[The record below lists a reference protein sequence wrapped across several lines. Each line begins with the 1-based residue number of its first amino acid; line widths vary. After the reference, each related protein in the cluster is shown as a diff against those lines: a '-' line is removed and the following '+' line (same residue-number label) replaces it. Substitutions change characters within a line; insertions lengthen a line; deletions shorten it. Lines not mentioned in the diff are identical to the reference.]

1 MLKLIKL
8 HLKKNKILLKDNI
21 ILFLT
26 MFFAY
31 IINYVFHF
39 YVGRTLGPEDYGIF
53 GVLLS
58 LIYIIVMPLM
68 AIQTTLSKY
77 VTELNAK
84 NEKEKLSYLFSRSL
98 KKIGMIGL
106 IISIIFIV
114 VSPILSSFLKI
125 NLVSPLVIL
134 GASIMFAFLIPVI
147 RGFLQGVQKFKLL
160 GLTFVIESFS
170 KILFG
175 IPLIFIGYGVNGA
188 VAGFAL
194 SFLLPLIILFY
205 FIRNIFKGKKEKF
218 KTSEIYRYS
227 FPVLIMLMALTGLY
241 TWDIILIKRF
251 FDPIEAGQYAALSL
265 FGKIIFFATLS
276 ISMVMF
282 PKILELNSQNKR
294 PSLLLFK
301 SILITIFFGFS
312 ASLVY
317 FLIPEFIVN
326 MLFGEEYLVISP
338 LLWIFGLI
346 MTIFSI
352 CYLLSYY
359 NIAFYKVKFLYLLIF
374 FNILEILLLIFFHN
388 SINQVLVIL
397 LIIMVLLFLSLIA
410 YTLKNDK
417 HIHYRASVQ

>member
-205 FIRNIFKGKKEKF
+205 FIRNIFKGKKEKV